1 MNKAEN
7 IFVFVVCG
15 AKEHI
20 DTLHFSLTALKK
32 FSKLRIIIVTDKSRN
47 EEDIRHTEIVNV
59 DTPSQLDHHQASIY
73 LKTGL
78 NKFLPKGNNYCYLD
92 TDVVSVD
99 SKVDDIFELYQS
111 PITFCTDHCTID
123 EFSPSA
129 ISCGCKEAFLI
140 DSQLP
145 YYYHDDFQK
154 NVLPELEYIDSCL
167 DEIEGLVAK
176 SKLSKIIYQWHKFKY
191 SLPGGFYHLNGR
203 YRMSKKLGLWYD
215 KRGKLLKY
223 EDTAKDD
230 IRYVMSKTGFKYSS
244 TRKEW
249 YRADGSS
256 LTKLSCGHLL
266 EKIEEKFKI
275 NVNPHN
281 WQHWNG
287 GVFLFNDESHDFL
300 NFWHDITMMIFNEI
314 EWKTRDQGTLAVS
327 VWHFSLQNHKTLPIS
342 YNLIADYNNDSLQY
356 LGDLTFSI
364 GDHNKKQ
371 ITPYFIHVYHH
382 WGDQDWALWKD
393 IERKIRG

>member
-154 NVLPELEYIDSCL
+154 NVF
-167 DEIEGLVAK
+167 V
-176 SKLSKIIYQWHKFKY
+176 Y
-191 SLPGGFYHLNGR
+191 SLPN
-203 YRMSKKLGLWYD
+203 K
-215 KRGKLLKY
+215 
-223 EDTAKDD
+223 
-230 IRYVMSKTGFKYSS
+230 
-244 TRKEW
+244 
-249 YRADGSS
+249 
-256 LTKLSCGHLL
+256 
-266 EKIEEKFKI
+266 
-275 NVNPHN
+275 
-281 WQHWNG
+281 Q
-287 GVFLFNDESHDFL
+287 
-300 NFWHDITMMIFNEI
+300 
-314 EWKTRDQGTLAVS
+314 
-327 VWHFSLQNHKTLPIS
+327 
-342 YNLIADYNNDSLQY
+342 LI
-356 LGDLTFSI
+356 
-364 GDHNKKQ
+364 
-371 ITPYFIHVYHH
+371 
-382 WGDQDWALWKD
+382 
-393 IERKIRG
+393 